1 MVVDQKGFRLAARA
15 GDPEFLPFNRAVVI
29 PKRGN
34 PLHACNSKDLGGH
47 DALISRVHQLVGPV
61 HPLAMAAQAF
71 VVIEPVGLDRIDDR
85 IEWPIVQA
93 VQLTV
98 LVNEVREVCFAT
110 PNFKPGPP
118 LLSEKLDPPWSQAV
132 TQYERYEW
140 C

>member
-1 MVVDQKGFRLAARA
+1 MT
-15 GDPEFLPFNRAVVI
+15 
-29 PKRGN
+29 
-34 PLHACNSKDLGGH
+34 
-47 DALISRVHQLVGPV
+47 
-61 HPLAMAAQAF
+61 AQAF
-71 VVIEPVGLDRIDDR
+71 VVIEPVSLDRIDDR

-110 PNFKPGPP
+110 FNLKPGPP
-118 LLSEKLDPPWSQAV
+118 LLSEKLDPPWPQAV